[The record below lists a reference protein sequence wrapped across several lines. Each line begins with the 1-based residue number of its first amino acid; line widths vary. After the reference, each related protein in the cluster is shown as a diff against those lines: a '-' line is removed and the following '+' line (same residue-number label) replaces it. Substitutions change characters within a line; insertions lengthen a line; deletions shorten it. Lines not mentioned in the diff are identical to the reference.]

1 MKVAIFGA
9 TGRTG
14 RLLLNDAVERG
25 WEVSILVRDPAKL
38 SANHEISVFVGDSRS
53 LHSVNSVI
61 QGVDAVFSCLAVA
74 DISGPATD
82 LSDCI
87 KTIVEAMGVQ
97 GIKRIIHVGSAG
109 ELDHPGGGYR
119 NQEGLPDY
127 LQYVSI
133 EQVRC
138 YEALRESGLDWTV
151 MCPSWLQEDI
161 PVGKYRYEIED
172 LPDGSEETGY
182 ADLARLMV
190 EMVDRPESIRQRVG
204 IVSFR

>member
-9 TGRTG
+9 NGRTG
-14 RLLLNDAVERG
+14 RLLLKEAVERG
-25 WEVSILVRDPAKL
+25 WDVRILVRDPAKL
-38 SANHEISVFVGDSRS
+38 RALDGVSVFVGDSRS
-53 LHSVNSVI
+53 LHSVNSAI
-61 QGVDAVFSCLAVA
+61 QGVDAVFSCLAMA
-74 DISGPATD
+74 DITGPATD

-87 KTIVEAMGVQ
+87 KTTVEAMSQQ
-97 GIKRIIHVGSAG
+97 GIQRIIHVGSAG

-119 NQEGLPDY
+119 NQEGLPDF

-138 YEALRESGLDWTV
+138 YEALRDSDLDWTV

-204 IVSFR
+204 IVGFR